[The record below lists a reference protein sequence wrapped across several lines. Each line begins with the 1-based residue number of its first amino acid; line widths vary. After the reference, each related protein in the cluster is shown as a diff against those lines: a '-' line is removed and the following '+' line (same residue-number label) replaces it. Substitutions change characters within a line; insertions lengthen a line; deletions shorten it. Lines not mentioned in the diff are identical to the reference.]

1 MANINIPDSA
11 LFQAGAGPDLKLT
24 HDSNNS
30 IISNATGTLTI
41 NNIADANMI
50 LGTDD
55 TTAVTID
62 NSQNV
67 TIAGNLTSTGID
79 DNASQ
84 TALSITSEG
93 RVQHTSSIAN
103 SCFDIANTHASG
115 YGAHIQAGSGSLYSL
130 MVKDKD
136 NSPRFTVLGD
146 GKVGIGTASPSNIL
160 NVSGTN
166 GNAKIA
172 LTDSTNSKTIT
183 FETDDGNLHIDTHEG
198 VSKFIF
204 TQNAKLGIGDTAPDA
219 LLSIKGTSD
228 GGANP
233 SIRLKYET
241 DSREAWISNYAG
253 DLILANGG
261 DDNTPH
267 CKIQM
272 YDGNI
277 MAFSTANTERMR
289 IDSGGIVKIQESSV
303 DGLSRLDLISVISRT
318 DGQTVNI
325 GIGNGGLVMVSETN
339 SGKSGL
345 FYCTYYSSTIV
356 ELADPDNYFEVTDT
370 GSNWAIYKSSN
381 NATVSIKNKT
391 GATKSVSVQTINS
404 HQS

>member
-146 GKVGIGTASPSNIL
+146 GRCGIGETSPETAIHITSTGGGVGSAIMLEDSNA
-160 NVSGTN
+160 STDQK
-166 GNAKIA
+166 KIRFYTGSQKA
-172 LTDSTNSKTIT
+172 YFDIPNDAFDNSTGKTIT
-183 FETDDGNLHIDTHEG
+183 FETDDGNLHIDTNEG

-204 TQNAKLGIGDTAPDA
+204 TQNAKLGIGTASPSQV
-219 LLSIKGTSD
+219 LTIKHSEPSILFIHDSTELGFIGDCANFLTGSSPSSSSFGVRSD
-228 GGANP
+228 GDFRIG
-233 SIRLKYET
+233 T
-241 DSREAWISNYAG
+241 
-253 DLILANGG
+253 GG
-261 DDNTPH
+261 N
-267 CKIQM
+267 
-272 YDGNI
+272 NL
-277 MAFSTANTERMR
+277 RMT
-289 IDSGGIVKIQESSV
+289 IDSAGYV
-303 DGLSRLDLISVISRT
+303 
-318 DGQTVNI
+318 
-325 GIGNGGLVMVSETN
+325 GIG
-339 SGKSGL
+339 
-345 FYCTYYSSTIV
+345 
-356 ELADPDNYFEVTDT
+356 VT
-370 GSNWAIYKSSN
+370 SL
-381 NATVSIKNKT
+381 KT
-391 GATKSVSVQTINS
+391 
-404 HQS
+404 